1 MYNMYIY
8 MRRIIIVYEIYM
20 YIDDMYLYIK
30 NNWVWFIDIML
41 LICIFINIC

>member
-1 MYNMYIY
+1 MYNIYIY
-8 MRRIIIVYEIYM
+8 MGRIIIVDEIYM